1 MALPAPTTPE
11 YAAARDAEDPL
22 SGLRDRFLG
31 SETSLVY
38 FDGNSLGRPLRATLD
53 RLDRFVRD
61 EWGGRLIRGWDEG
74 WFDLP
79 LSLGDDL
86 ARVVLGAAP
95 GQTVVGDS
103 TTVLLYKLIRAA
115 VDAQLASDPGR
126 NEIVIDRDNFP
137 TDRYVVEGIAAER
150 GLTVRWVDVDLAGGV
165 TPDLVRQAVGPAT
178 NVVVL
183 SQVAYRSSHVADA
196 AAITGIVHAAGGLV
210 LWDLCH
216 SAGAVD
222 VTLDAWGAD
231 LAVGCSYKY
240 LNGGPG
246 SPAYCYVAARHQDR
260 LVQPIQGWMGHA
272 DPFAMGPG
280 YRPAPGMRR
289 YVSGTP
295 AVVGMLAMRDMLAL
309 VEEAGMPAVRDKARA
324 LTSYAVELSDAW
336 LGDLGVTVGS
346 PRNPAARGGHITL
359 HHPAMRKVTAALWD
373 QDVIPDYRDPD
384 GLRVGLSPLSTS
396 FDEVRR
402 GMEAVRDTLVKVGA

>member
-1 MALPAPTTPE
+1 MAPPAPTTPE
-11 YAAARDAEDPL
+11 YAAARDAADPL
-22 SGLRDRFLG
+22 SGLRDRFVG

-53 RLDRFVRD
+53 RLDSFVRD

-79 LSLGDDL
+79 LTLGDDL
-86 ARVVLGAAP
+86 ARVLLGAAP

-103 TTVLLYKLIRAA
+103 TTVLLYKLIRAG
-115 VDAQLASDPGR
+115 VDAQLAADPR
-126 NEIVIDRDNFP
+126 RTEIVIDRDNFP
-137 TDRYVVEGIAAER
+137 TDRYVVEGVAAER
-150 GLTVRWVDVDLAGGV
+150 GLTVRWIDVELAGGV
-165 TPDLVRQAVGPAT
+165 TPDLVRAAVGPAT
-178 NVVVL
+178 GLVVL

-196 AAITGIVHAAGGLV
+196 AAITGIVHDAGGLV

-222 VTLDAWGAD
+222 VALDAWGAD
-231 LAVGCSYKY
+231 LAVGCTYKY

-246 SPAYCYVAARHQDR
+246 SPAFCYVAARHQER
-260 LVQPIQGWMGHA
+260 LTQPIQGWMGHA

-295 AVVGMLAMRDMLAL
+295 AVVGMLAMRDMVAL

-336 LGDLGVTVGS
+336 LRELGVTLGS
-346 PRNPAARGGHITL
+346 PRDPVHRGGHITL

-396 FDEVRR
+396 FEEVRR